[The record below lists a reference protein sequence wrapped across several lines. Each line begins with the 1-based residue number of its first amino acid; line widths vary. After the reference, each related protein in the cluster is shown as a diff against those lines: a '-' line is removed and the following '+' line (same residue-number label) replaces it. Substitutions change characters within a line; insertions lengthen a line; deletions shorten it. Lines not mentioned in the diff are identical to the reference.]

1 VIRLADSLERRTTQ
15 DSMKR
20 YQAKLQLFGKADA
33 MALAQQVAHFARQ
46 YRAKSSSSSSS
57 SSSSNSHTVTLD
69 S

>member
-1 VIRLADSLERRTTQ
+1 
-15 DSMKR
+15 MKR

-57 SSSSNSHTVTLD
+57 SSNSHTVTLD